1 MKLKLIFILLLCG
14 WLFISASAQNPQD
27 MYTYKQIGN
36 KYVVSIQNRAE
47 IVKAL
52 NAFCE
57 ERGIQSGTIYGI
69 GAIDELILRFF
80 NPQTKQ
86 YVDKTFQEQ
95 MEIANLTGNISQMDG
110 KTYLH
115 LHITVGRSDYSV
127 LAGHLLS
134 ATLNGAGEFVV
145 EDFGTPVT
153 RVYVPEIGLNCYK
166 LDE

>member
-1 MKLKLIFILLLCG
+1 MKLKLIFTLLLCG
-14 WLFISASAQNPQD
+14 WLFIPASAQNPQD
-27 MYTYKQIGN
+27 MYTYKQMGN

-57 ERGIQSGTIYGI
+57 ERSIQSGTIYGI

-86 YVDKTFQEQ
+86 YVDKTYQEQ

-115 LHITVGRSDYSV
+115 LHITVGRSDYSA

-145 EDFGTPVT
+145 EDFGTSVT

>member
-1 MKLKLIFILLLCG
+1 MPSDGAGMVNLMKNL
-14 WLFISASAQNPQD
+14 QD

-52 NAFCE
+52 SAFCE
-57 ERGIQSGTIYGI
+57 EQGIMSGTIDGI
-69 GAIDELILRFF
+69 GAIDELTLRFF
-80 NPQTKQ
+80 NPKTKL
-86 YVDKTFQEQ
+86 YEDKSYREQ
-95 MEIANLTGNISQMDG
+95 MEIANLTGNISLMDG

-115 LHITVGRSDYSV
+115 LHVTVGRSDYSA
-127 LAGHLLS
+127 LAGHLLA

-145 EDFGTPVT
+145 EDFGTSVT

-166 LDE
+166 LDK

>member
-14 WLFISASAQNPQD
+14 WLFIPASAQNPQD

-57 ERGIQSGTIYGI
+57 ERGIQSGTICGI

-80 NPQTKQ
+80 NSQTKQ

-115 LHITVGRSDYSV
+115 LHITVGRSDYSA

-145 EDFGTPVT
+145 EDFGTPIT

>member
-1 MKLKLIFILLLCG
+1 MKLKLLFILLLCG
-14 WLFISASAQNPQD
+14 WLFIPASAQNPQD

-115 LHITVGRSDYSV
+115 LHITVGRSDYSA

>member
-14 WLFISASAQNPQD
+14 WLFIPASSQNPQD

-69 GAIDELILRFF
+69 GAIGELILRFF

-86 YVDKTFQEQ
+86 YVDKTYQEQ

-115 LHITVGRSDYSV
+115 LHITVGRSDYSA